1 MFLLNS
7 LILFSRASVSSFC
20 CFVKTQLIDCPKST
34 ILVISLNEA
43 SPPPLLALP
52 NWTLNPQPVTSPMLW
67 ARITATVNIS
77 IPVKC
82 RLAHIPPK
90 LAFRSLECNL
100 RQYYINHGFLGL
112 FGWFFLRGIE
122 GNEGERSGAALQ
134 QSEGVGEVNAVGLQS
149 CWEPRGLLALQPL
162 IPTGLEHLLAES
174 TQLWDW
180 AAEWAE
186 RHPMCHICHSGGIP
200 TTADSPSPLL
210 RLQNSWHVARSAG
223 SPGHTVPALPRHT
236 QQQIARGIICSGS
249 NYPPAS
255 AIKAQAS
262 GQAAGRKQ
270 KQNCSLMPA
279 TGTEGI

>member
-90 LAFRSLECNL
+90 LAFGSLECNL

-112 FGWFFLRGIE
+112 GLFFFFSRGIE
-122 GNEGERSGAALQ
+122 GNEGERSGATLQ
-134 QSEGVGEVNAVGLQS
+134 QSEGVGGVRAVGLQS

-162 IPTGLEHLLAES
+162 SPTGLEHLLAGS
-174 TQLWDW
+174 TQLRDW
-180 AAEWAE
+180 AAGWAGW
-186 RHPMCHICHSGGIP
+186 HPTCHIHHSGGIP
-200 TTADSPSPLL
+200 TTGRSHSRSSASKIHGTWLAALEALGTQCQPC
-210 RLQNSWHVARSAG
+210 HAARSSK
-223 SPGHTVPALPRHT
+223 SPAALSAAALIILQHLLLKHKRQAELRGESRNRT
-236 QQQIARGIICSGS
+236 AR
-249 NYPPAS
+249 
-255 AIKAQAS
+255 
-262 GQAAGRKQ
+262 
-270 KQNCSLMPA
+270 
-279 TGTEGI
+279 